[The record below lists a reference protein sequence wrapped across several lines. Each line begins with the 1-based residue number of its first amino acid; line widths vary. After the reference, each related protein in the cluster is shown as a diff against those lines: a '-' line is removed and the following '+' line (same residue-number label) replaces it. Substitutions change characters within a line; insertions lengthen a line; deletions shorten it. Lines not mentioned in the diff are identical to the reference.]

1 MSSGFQQKRLNRR
14 CLYRRAKRVLRREL
28 LGRWAGSRSGLESRI
43 RDFLRGRDRGYLLR
57 VVRRQVSVT
66 AVACSLLLGIS
77 GHAEVP
83 IELLDVAVGTG
94 GFVINGID
102 IDDFSGGSV
111 SGAGD
116 VNGDGLDD
124 LIIGASGADPG
135 GVSRVG
141 ASYIVFGNASG
152 SVVELTDIVMDG
164 NLGGFVINGI
174 DGYDFSGKSVSGAG
188 DINGDGLDDIIIG
201 AYFADHDGISVAGES
216 YVVFGRASGA
226 LIELSE
232 IDLDNNSG
240 SFIIKGIEVG
250 DWSGFSVSGAGDV
263 NGDGLDDVIV
273 GAPLGVVRP
282 R

>member
-1 MSSGFQQKRLNRR
+1 
-14 CLYRRAKRVLRREL
+14 
-28 LGRWAGSRSGLESRI
+28 
-43 RDFLRGRDRGYLLR
+43 
-57 VVRRQVSVT
+57 
-66 AVACSLLLGIS
+66 
-77 GHAEVP
+77 
-83 IELLDVAVGTG
+83 
-94 GFVINGID
+94 
-102 IDDFSGGSV
+102 
-111 SGAGD
+111 
-116 VNGDGLDD
+116 
-124 LIIGASGADPG
+124 
-135 GVSRVG
+135 
-141 ASYIVFGNASG
+141 
-152 SVVELTDIVMDG
+152 MDG

-240 SFIIKGIEVG
+240 GFIIKGIEVG

>member
-1 MSSGFQQKRLNRR
+1 
-14 CLYRRAKRVLRREL
+14 
-28 LGRWAGSRSGLESRI
+28 
-43 RDFLRGRDRGYLLR
+43 
-57 VVRRQVSVT
+57 
-66 AVACSLLLGIS
+66 LLLGIS

-240 SFIIKGIEVG
+240 GFIIKGIEVG